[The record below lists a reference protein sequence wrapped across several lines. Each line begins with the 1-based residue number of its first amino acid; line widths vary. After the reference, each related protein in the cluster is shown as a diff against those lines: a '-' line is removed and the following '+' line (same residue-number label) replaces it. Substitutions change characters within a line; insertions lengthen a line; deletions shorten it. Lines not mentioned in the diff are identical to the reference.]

1 MSNNYASLKR
11 DLQREPGAAERCA
24 ARLLAI
30 RQRLEPIRRRK
41 SDGSLLLATWNI
53 RDFDSN
59 KFGWGPRLP
68 ETFYYLAE
76 LISAFD
82 LVAIQEVNEDLEPFR
97 RLMRIL
103 GREWDYIA
111 TDVTEGASGN
121 GERMAFVYNTEKV
134 WFRKVAGEIVLPDG
148 QLVVARKKV
157 KPKDQPDIAPTIVE
171 TRQQFAR
178 SPFMVAF
185 QSGWFRFSLCTVHIY
200 YGDDSGDQLQRR
212 IDEIRKLVGFFA
224 KRQDAAKPDSDQL
237 GAPENYILLGDFN
250 VVSPEHETMKALKEK
265 GFKVPAEIDG
275 DKVRQKG
282 AYFYDQIAVRVKDRR
297 FKVAGGG
304 MLSLFEDVFRDEDM
318 VLYASHVPAQDP
330 EKKAAFR
337 ATTPEARYAKW
348 RTWQMSDHAPLWI
361 EIETDFADDYLQAIA
376 QPPTP

>member
-282 AYFYDQIAVRVKDRR
+282 AHFYDQIAVRVKDRR

-318 VLYASHVPAQDP
+318 ALYASHVPTQDP

-361 EIETDFADDYLQAIA
+361 EIETDFADDYLQTIA